1 MNETDHSTADEDVLV
16 DLQQIALRVAADVG
30 ISDEQATEIAN
41 QIVEFVRFTWGGQQ
55 IYVRKYDPHHI
66 SDRDIEIY
74 TKFNGKNHTALA
86 REYNLTPSRVY
97 RIVKV
102 VGRAERE
109 RRQHQL
115 FEES

>member
-1 MNETDHSTADEDVLV
+1 MTEFVDGAKEDVVV
-16 DLQQIALRVAADVG
+16 DLQQIALRVATDAG
-30 ISDEQATEIAN
+30 ISNEQALEISE
-41 QIVEFVRFTWGGQQ
+41 QIADFIRFTWGGQQ

-66 SDRDIEIY
+66 SDRDVEIFN
-74 TKFNGKNHTALA
+74 KFNGKNHVALS

-115 FEES
+115 FDAE